1 MGFLKELSS
10 SWLRKRMFYM
20 ARENFDVWGQRLSLA
35 VLLWL
40 CSLPLVFVLG
50 MVLGDVRVGW
60 IGSAVSFTI
69 IVLVCM
75 VICVRRLSLDDVRKE
90 SLGRRQ

>member
-1 MGFLKELSS
+1 
-10 SWLRKRMFYM
+10 MFYM
-20 ARENFDVWGQRLSLA
+20 ARENLDVWGQRLSLA

-60 IGSAVSFTI
+60 VGATLSFI
-69 IVLVCM
+69 LVLLVCIGLCALKFR
-75 VICVRRLSLDDVRKE
+75 VETGSGRL
-90 SLGRRQ
+90 